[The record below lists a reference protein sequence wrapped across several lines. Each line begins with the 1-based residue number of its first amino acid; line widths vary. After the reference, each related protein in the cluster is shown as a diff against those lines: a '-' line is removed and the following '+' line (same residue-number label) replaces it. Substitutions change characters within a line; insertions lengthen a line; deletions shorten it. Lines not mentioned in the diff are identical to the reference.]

1 MKEKIS
7 ALIDAELDELDE
19 RRTLDAMK
27 HDAGLCAT
35 WERYHLIRGAITRQL
50 SVLAPQDLSER
61 VRMQID
67 NERAEPAASLR
78 FWPLAGGF
86 AAAASVAL
94 VAFLGFQA
102 WRVPV
107 SQPVTPIAAAP
118 TKIVV
123 AEKPAVG
130 MAQTVATNVAGE
142 NAGARAAAEDR
153 LHYYLFGHNEFMP
166 TGAMGNMLP
175 YVRVVSDSPE
185 K

>member
-19 RRTLDAMK
+19 RRMLDAIK

-35 WERYHLIRGAITRQL
+35 WERYHLIRSAITRQL
-50 SVLAPQDLSER
+50 SVLAPRDLSER
-61 VRMQID
+61 VRMRID
-67 NERAEPAASLR
+67 NERTEPVASLR
-78 FWPLAGGF
+78 FWPLVGGF
-86 AAAASVAL
+86 AAAASVAF
-94 VAFLGFQA
+94 VAFLGLQA
-102 WRVPV
+102 WRVPI
-107 SQPVTPIAAAP
+107 SEPVNPIAAVPA
-118 TKIVV
+118 KIVV
-123 AEKPAVG
+123 AEKPTGG
-130 MAQTVATNVAGE
+130 MAQTVATNVAAE
-142 NAGARAAAEDR
+142 KAGARAAAEDR

>member
-1 MKEKIS
+1 MNEKIS

-19 RRTLDAMK
+19 RRTLDAIK

-35 WERYHLIRGAITRQL
+35 WERYHLIRSAITRQL
-50 SVLAPQDLSER
+50 SVLAPRDLSER
-61 VRMQID
+61 VRMRID
-67 NERAEPAASLR
+67 SERADPAASLR
-78 FWPLAGGF
+78 FWPLVGGF

-102 WRVPV
+102 WRVPLPP
-107 SQPVTPIAAAP
+107 PVTPIAATPA
-118 TKIVV
+118 KIVV
-123 AEKPAVG
+123 AEKPAGG
-130 MAQTVATNVAGE
+130 MAQTVATNVAAE
-142 NAGARAAAEDR
+142 NAGTRAAEDR